1 MGAGSHYWAHREKQ
15 NALFPWKCS
24 KLWYPLNHVGPCH
37 EANQDHDGVVHY
49 DYDEVHYYEDYDRF
63 GRRGKQLAKLEKVS
77 EPTAG
82 SEPGGGF
89 LRFDPL
95 QKASSD
101 EGAFIMYPEHQERS
115 AAEGDLSPV
124 ELGAR
129 CARGPSASSVRTPP
143 HEVSALKFG
152 GTSLLG
158 AERLRHAADLVRESA
173 RHSAVTVV
181 VSAMKGITDQL
192 LGIARL
198 LEQGER
204 QIARNEAQA
213 VINSHLATLRDLQ
226 LPEHQHDRLRN
237 EIKSLGRDLLH
248 EVREDVRVVVDAALH
263 DRLASF
269 GERLSARLFAAALSN
284 AGVAAVPVAS
294 SDFVLTCD
302 NFRDAKPQLE
312 RTCRRGRDILLP
324 LLESGIVPVVTGFI
338 GATQDGRITTMGRNS
353 SDFSAAIIA
362 YVVDAQELVIWTDV
376 DGIYTANPRESVE
389 ARLLH
394 EMSYE
399 EARALA
405 EAGANVLHPGVL
417 PLASQSAMTVW
428 VRNTFRPHLRGTR
441 IGPAHSGGVA

>member
-1 MGAGSHYWAHREKQ
+1 
-15 NALFPWKCS
+15 
-24 KLWYPLNHVGPCH
+24 
-37 EANQDHDGVVHY
+37 
-49 DYDEVHYYEDYDRF
+49 
-63 GRRGKQLAKLEKVS
+63 
-77 EPTAG
+77 
-82 SEPGGGF
+82 
-89 LRFDPL
+89 
-95 QKASSD
+95 
-101 EGAFIMYPEHQERS
+101 MYSEHQERS
-115 AAEGDLSPV
+115 AAEEDLSPV
-124 ELGAR
+124 ELAVNFAKESR
-129 CARGPSASSVRTPP
+129 PSSVPARS
-143 HEVSALKFG
+143 HEVIALKFG

-158 AERLRHAADLVRESA
+158 AERMRHAAGLVRETV

-181 VSAMKGITDQL
+181 VSAMKGVTDQL
-192 LGIARL
+192 LGIARS

-204 QIARNEAQA
+204 QMARNEAQS
-213 VINSHLATLRDLQ
+213 VINFHLAALRDLQ
-226 LPEHQHDRLRN
+226 LPEHQQDRLRT

-248 EVREDVRVVVDAALH
+248 EVSDHARVVVDAALH
-263 DRLASF
+263 DCLASF
-269 GERLSARLFAAALSN
+269 GERLSARLFAAALGQG
-284 AGVAAVPVAS
+284 GVAAVPVAS

-324 LLESGIVPVVTGFI
+324 LLESRIVPVVTGFI
-338 GATQDGRITTMGRNS
+338 GATQDGRITTLGRNS

-362 YVVDAQELVIWTDV
+362 YVVDAEELVIWTDV
-376 DGIYTANPRESVE
+376 DGIYTANPKESAE

>member
-1 MGAGSHYWAHREKQ
+1 
-15 NALFPWKCS
+15 
-24 KLWYPLNHVGPCH
+24 
-37 EANQDHDGVVHY
+37 
-49 DYDEVHYYEDYDRF
+49 
-63 GRRGKQLAKLEKVS
+63 
-77 EPTAG
+77 
-82 SEPGGGF
+82 
-89 LRFDPL
+89 
-95 QKASSD
+95 
-101 EGAFIMYPEHQERS
+101 MYPEHQEQS

-124 ELGAR
+124 ELGGSFAEQS
-129 CARGPSASSVRTPP
+129 SASHEHVRSQ
-143 HEVSALKFG
+143 EVIALKFG

-158 AERLRHAADLVRESA
+158 AERMRHAAGLVREA
-173 RHSAVTVV
+173 RRESAVTVV

-204 QIARNEAQA
+204 QIARNEAQS
-213 VINSHLATLRDLQ
+213 VVNLHLATLRDLQ
-226 LPEHQHDRLRN
+226 LPEHQDDRLRV

-248 EVREDVRVVVDAALH
+248 EVRENARVVVDAALH

-269 GERLSARLFAAALSN
+269 GERLSARLFAAALGQ

-302 NFRDAKPQLE
+302 NFRDAKPQLG
-312 RTCRRGRDILLP
+312 RTCCRGRDVLLP

-338 GATQDGRITTMGRNS
+338 GATQDGRITTLGRNS
-353 SDFSAAIIA
+353 SDYSAAIIA

-376 DGIYTANPRESVE
+376 DGIYTANPRESAE

-399 EARALA
+399 EARELA
-405 EAGANVLHPGVL
+405 EAGASVLHPGVL
-417 PLASQSAMTVW
+417 PLASQSTMTVW

>member
-1 MGAGSHYWAHREKQ
+1 
-15 NALFPWKCS
+15 
-24 KLWYPLNHVGPCH
+24 
-37 EANQDHDGVVHY
+37 
-49 DYDEVHYYEDYDRF
+49 
-63 GRRGKQLAKLEKVS
+63 
-77 EPTAG
+77 
-82 SEPGGGF
+82 
-89 LRFDPL
+89 
-95 QKASSD
+95 
-101 EGAFIMYPEHQERS
+101 MYPEHQERS
-115 AAEGDLSPV
+115 AAEGDLPV
-124 ELGAR
+124 ELRAR
-129 CARGPSASSVRTPP
+129 FARETSASRVRTPS
-143 HEVSALKFG
+143 HGVIALKFG

-158 AERLRHAADLVRESA
+158 AERMRQAADLVRDAA

-198 LEQGER
+198 LERGER
-204 QIARNEAQA
+204 QIARNEAQS
-213 VINSHLATLRDLQ
+213 VINAHVAALRDFE

-248 EVREDVRVVVDAALH
+248 EVREHVRVVVDAALH

-269 GERLSARLFAAALSN
+269 GERFSARLFAAALGN

-324 LLESGIVPVVTGFI
+324 LLESGMVPVVTGFI

-362 YVVDAQELVIWTDV
+362 CVVDAQELVIWTDV
-376 DGIYTANPRESVE
+376 DGIYTANPKESAE
-389 ARLLH
+389 ARLLD
-394 EMSYE
+394 EMSYA

-405 EAGANVLHPGVL
+405 EAGASVLHPGVV

>member
-1 MGAGSHYWAHREKQ
+1 
-15 NALFPWKCS
+15 
-24 KLWYPLNHVGPCH
+24 
-37 EANQDHDGVVHY
+37 
-49 DYDEVHYYEDYDRF
+49 
-63 GRRGKQLAKLEKVS
+63 
-77 EPTAG
+77 
-82 SEPGGGF
+82 
-89 LRFDPL
+89 
-95 QKASSD
+95 
-101 EGAFIMYPEHQERS
+101 MYPEHQQRS

-129 CARGPSASSVRTPP
+129 FARETSASSLRTPS
-143 HEVSALKFG
+143 HEVVALKFG

-158 AERLRHAADLVRESA
+158 AERMHHAADLVRESA

-198 LEQGER
+198 LEHGER
-204 QIARNEAQA
+204 QIARNEAQS

-248 EVREDVRVVVDAALH
+248 EVREHVRVVDAALH

-269 GERLSARLFAAALSN
+269 GERLSARLFAAALGN

-302 NFRDAKPQLE
+302 NFRDAQPQLE

-362 YVVDAQELVIWTDV
+362 YVVDAEELVIWTDV
-376 DGIYTANPRESVE
+376 DGIYTANPRESAE

>member
-1 MGAGSHYWAHREKQ
+1 
-15 NALFPWKCS
+15 
-24 KLWYPLNHVGPCH
+24 
-37 EANQDHDGVVHY
+37 
-49 DYDEVHYYEDYDRF
+49 
-63 GRRGKQLAKLEKVS
+63 
-77 EPTAG
+77 
-82 SEPGGGF
+82 
-89 LRFDPL
+89 
-95 QKASSD
+95 
-101 EGAFIMYPEHQERS
+101 MYSEHQERS
-115 AAEGDLSPV
+115 AAEEDLSPV
-124 ELGAR
+124 ELAVNFAKESR
-129 CARGPSASSVRTPP
+129 PSSVPARS
-143 HEVSALKFG
+143 HEVIALKFG

-158 AERLRHAADLVRESA
+158 AERMRHAAGLVRETV

-181 VSAMKGITDQL
+181 VSAMKGVTDQL
-192 LGIARL
+192 LGIARS

-204 QIARNEAQA
+204 QMARNEAQS
-213 VINSHLATLRDLQ
+213 VINFHLAALRDLQ
-226 LPEHQHDRLRN
+226 LPEHQQDRLRT

-248 EVREDVRVVVDAALH
+248 EVSDHARVVDAALH

-269 GERLSARLFAAALSN
+269 GERLSARLFAAALGQG
-284 AGVAAVPVAS
+284 GVAAVPVAS

-324 LLESGIVPVVTGFI
+324 LLESRIVPVVTGFI
-338 GATQDGRITTMGRNS
+338 GATQDGRITTLGRNS

-362 YVVDAQELVIWTDV
+362 YVVDAEELVIWTDV
-376 DGIYTANPRESVE
+376 DGIYTANPKESAE

>member
-1 MGAGSHYWAHREKQ
+1 
-15 NALFPWKCS
+15 
-24 KLWYPLNHVGPCH
+24 
-37 EANQDHDGVVHY
+37 
-49 DYDEVHYYEDYDRF
+49 
-63 GRRGKQLAKLEKVS
+63 
-77 EPTAG
+77 
-82 SEPGGGF
+82 
-89 LRFDPL
+89 
-95 QKASSD
+95 
-101 EGAFIMYPEHQERS
+101 MYPEHQEQS

-124 ELGAR
+124 ELGVNFTD
-129 CARGPSASSVRTPP
+129 GTSASNVRA
-143 HEVSALKFG
+143 HSQQVIALKFG

-158 AERLRHAADLVRESA
+158 AERMRHAAGLVREA
-173 RHSAVTVV
+173 TLHSAVTVV

-204 QIARNEAQA
+204 QIARNEAQS
-213 VINSHLATLRDLQ
+213 VINLHLATLRDLQ
-226 LPEHQHDRLRN
+226 LPEHQHDRLRT

-248 EVREDVRVVVDAALH
+248 EVRESARVIVDAALH

-269 GERLSARLFAAALSN
+269 GERLSARLFAAALGQ
-284 AGVAAVPVAS
+284 AGVAAVPVSS

-302 NFRDAKPQLE
+302 NFRDAKPQLD
-312 RTCRRGRDILLP
+312 RTCRRGRDVLLP

-362 YVVDAQELVIWTDV
+362 YVVDAEELVIWTDV
-376 DGIYTANPRESVE
+376 DGIYTANPRESAE

-417 PLASQSAMTVW
+417 PLASQSTMTVW
-428 VRNTFRPHLRGTR
+428 VRNTFSPHLRGTR
-441 IGPAHSGGVA
+441 IGPAHAGGVA

>member
-1 MGAGSHYWAHREKQ
+1 
-15 NALFPWKCS
+15 
-24 KLWYPLNHVGPCH
+24 
-37 EANQDHDGVVHY
+37 
-49 DYDEVHYYEDYDRF
+49 
-63 GRRGKQLAKLEKVS
+63 
-77 EPTAG
+77 
-82 SEPGGGF
+82 
-89 LRFDPL
+89 
-95 QKASSD
+95 
-101 EGAFIMYPEHQERS
+101 MYPEHQERS

-124 ELGAR
+124 ELGVNFADET
-129 CARGPSASSVRTPP
+129 SASSVCAP
-143 HEVSALKFG
+143 SQQLIALKFG
-152 GTSLLG
+152 GTLLLG
-158 AERLRHAADLVRESA
+158 AERMRHAAGLVREAA
-173 RHSAVTVV
+173 RHCAVTVV

-204 QIARNEAQA
+204 QIARNEAQS
-213 VINSHLATLRDLQ
+213 VINSHLATLRDFE

-248 EVREDVRVVVDAALH
+248 EVREHLRVVVDAALH

-338 GATQDGRITTMGRNS
+338 GATQDGCITTMGRNS

-362 YVVDAQELVIWTDV
+362 CADGQRCSGALASAVRITCSRPGGKPGRSV
-376 DGIYTANPRESVE
+376 DGRGGGASTCLRSRSNSESPWNGLV
-389 ARLLH
+389 A
-394 EMSYE
+394 
-399 EARALA
+399 
-405 EAGANVLHPGVL
+405 V
-417 PLASQSAMTVW
+417 
-428 VRNTFRPHLRGTR
+428 
-441 IGPAHSGGVA
+441 AHSNRITPIA